1 MIEQAGLSIAI
12 SEGAGLRIADCPETF
27 SPAVNLALIFII
39 SFSTHFAGEMQ
50 GLRTVH
56 ISGVFGMCNLV
67 VMVPSIAEKWVPSSD
82 KIYTYLRQPT
92 IQCGRFYLLLEKVGK
107 GYRYP
112 YSWQK
117 IGTDDP

>member
-39 SFSTHFAGEMQ
+39 SFSTHLAGEMQ

-56 ISGVFGMCNLV
+56 ISGVFHHTLV
-67 VMVPSIAEKWVPSSD
+67 LRGSKEVVHTFSSCAVYQVESRMEVTNFLLTQAGLRHRMSLT
-82 KIYTYLRQPT
+82 YTHCAIL
-92 IQCGRFYLLLEKVGK
+92 
-107 GYRYP
+107 
-112 YSWQK
+112 
-117 IGTDDP
+117 

>member
-27 SPAVNLALIFII
+27 SPAVNLALIFLI

-56 ISGVFGMCNLV
+56 ISGVTRA
-67 VMVPSIAEKWVPSSD
+67 PTSSHTTSAQLSD
-82 KIYTYLRQPT
+82 TT
-92 IQCGRFYLLLEKVGK
+92 IIFSKR
-107 GYRYP
+107 
-112 YSWQK
+112 
-117 IGTDDP
+117 

>member
-1 MIEQAGLSIAI
+1 MIEQAGLRIAI

-56 ISGVFGMCNLV
+56 ISAVFAYPPRCKGVR
-67 VMVPSIAEKWVPSSD
+67 SSMAD
-82 KIYTYLRQPT
+82 WHTCRVL
-92 IQCGRFYLLLEKVGK
+92 
-107 GYRYP
+107 
-112 YSWQK
+112 
-117 IGTDDP
+117 

>member
-56 ISGVFGMCNLV
+56 ISLV
-67 VMVPSIAEKWVPSSD
+67 ITDSVDVARHRSSSQ
-82 KIYTYLRQPT
+82 KPVNSLAN
-92 IQCGRFYLLLEKVGK
+92 
-107 GYRYP
+107 YRR
-112 YSWQK
+112 SACR
-117 IGTDDP
+117 

>member
-27 SPAVNLALIFII
+27 SPAVNLPLIFII

-56 ISGVFGMCNLV
+56 ISGVFGGLGKVCDNDNATQEWTLWQSAAAV
-67 VMVPSIAEKWVPSSD
+67 CKLASHPLRGLTPSTPSSAH
-82 KIYTYLRQPT
+82 
-92 IQCGRFYLLLEKVGK
+92 
-107 GYRYP
+107 
-112 YSWQK
+112 
-117 IGTDDP
+117 

>member
-27 SPAVNLALIFII
+27 SSAVNLALIFII

-56 ISGVFGMCNLV
+56 ISGVFCLSRGR
-67 VMVPSIAEKWVPSSD
+67 VPTPESLPILSHTKA
-82 KIYTYLRQPT
+82 
-92 IQCGRFYLLLEKVGK
+92 
-107 GYRYP
+107 
-112 YSWQK
+112 
-117 IGTDDP
+117 

>member
-56 ISGVFGMCNLV
+56 ISGGYCWSTPFKVLGVLFLGGVSSAFLPSKKACWTHIFRHVGVDQQYRVVFADTL
-67 VMVPSIAEKWVPSSD
+67 
-82 KIYTYLRQPT
+82 QP
-92 IQCGRFYLLLEKVGK
+92 IM
-107 GYRYP
+107 
-112 YSWQK
+112 
-117 IGTDDP
+117 

>member
-56 ISGVFGMCNLV
+56 ISGVCWSGEIGTM
-67 VMVPSIAEKWVPSSD
+67 PSSCTV
-82 KIYTYLRQPT
+82 KHAWSILHFT
-92 IQCGRFYLLLEKVGK
+92 GEH
-107 GYRYP
+107 
-112 YSWQK
+112 
-117 IGTDDP
+117 

>member
-56 ISGVFGMCNLV
+56 ISGVIRAPNAH
-67 VMVPSIAEKWVPSSD
+67 PA
-82 KIYTYLRQPT
+82 PT
-92 IQCGRFYLLLEKVGK
+92 RI
-107 GYRYP
+107 
-112 YSWQK
+112 SH
-117 IGTDDP
+117 

>member
-56 ISGVFGMCNLV
+56 ISGVKLV
-67 VMVPSIAEKWVPSSD
+67 LPLGLPQAWQQARMLWH
-82 KIYTYLRQPT
+82 KICP
-92 IQCGRFYLLLEKVGK
+92 FLLARVCV
-107 GYRYP
+107 
-112 YSWQK
+112 
-117 IGTDDP
+117 

>member
-56 ISGVFGMCNLV
+56 ISGVY
-67 VMVPSIAEKWVPSSD
+67 S
-82 KIYTYLRQPT
+82 T
-92 IQCGRFYLLLEKVGK
+92 IFSTARGENCSRKHV
-107 GYRYP
+107 
-112 YSWQK
+112 
-117 IGTDDP
+117 